1 MIVLTYIIK
10 YYMKKKGVLLDG
22 YKVALQSE
30 SLWVLLK
37 LATFVVFII
46 WLCVGT
52 IHQSTI
58 HSDIIIEGSFF
69 QVYMYNNK
77 QEHGLRILSW
87 TRYRPSAYFFLCGS
101 IGGINWPFRLATLS
115 INLISRRAANIRE
128 PCIIPFFLRLL
139 YPFQSTCRFLFKFSV
154 SLHFF
159 QSILKSLFCHL
170 LLPPASER
178 KNLNAFYASSSYNM
192 TGEISGFQT
201 SECEC

>member
-1 MIVLTYIIK
+1 M
-10 YYMKKKGVLLDG
+10 
-22 YKVALQSE
+22 
-30 SLWVLLK
+30 
-37 LATFVVFII
+37 FFVFII

-52 IHQSTI
+52 IHQPTI
-58 HSDIIIEGSFF
+58 HSVVIFEGSFF
-69 QVYMYNNK
+69 QVFSTYNNK

-115 INLISRRAANIRE
+115 INLKWRRAANSRE

-139 YPFQSTCRFLFKFSV
+139 YPFQPTCRFLSKFSV

-170 LLPPASER
+170 FLPPASER
-178 KNLNAFYASSSYNM
+178 KILKAFYASSSYM
-192 TGEISGFQT
+192 TGEISGFQA
-201 SECEC
+201 SDCEC